1 MPSHEE
7 LVSRINYGHLF
18 RFDDQPNVPLQPSAS
33 RDLLPSL
40 QAKLDALDRQKAAL
54 TQELDIVRKSR
65 ETHLQELDTM
75 RQANDGLR
83 KGLTEI
89 LAEIDRKV
97 ALVEALKKAN
107 VDAEAQVKVQKEA
120 AAEQGKKAKDMMER
134 SELRKEV
141 ERAEARAE
149 QSRAQTEALKA
160 TRDSLDRQ
168 HAQQMKLYQSLLEV
182 LQQTATHLMEQCQ
195 QKTDALDRALHQIK
209 QDRMQ
214 SLEALKADQ
223 PNESQWA
230 GELKTLETRLQ
241 DHLDMESKLTTT
253 VADCQDQL
261 QSLVKR
267 IKQVSSSSQ

>member
-40 QAKLDALDRQKAAL
+40 QAKLDALDRQKTAL
-54 TQELDIVRKSR
+54 TLEIDTVRKSR
-65 ETHLQELDTM
+65 EAHLQELETM
-75 RQANDGLR
+75 RQENDGLR
-83 KGLTEI
+83 KNHGEI
-89 LAEIDRKV
+89 LKEIDRKQAV
-97 ALVEALKKAN
+97 VEALKKAN
-107 VDAEAQVKVQKEA
+107 TDAEAQVKVQKEA
-120 AAEQGKKAKDMMER
+120 AAEQSKKAKDMMER

-141 ERAEARAE
+141 ERAEARAQ
-149 QSRAQTEALKA
+149 QSLAQTEALKA

-168 HAQQMKLYQSLLEV
+168 HAQQMKLYQSLLEL
-182 LQQTATHLMEQCQ
+182 LQQTATRLMDQSQ
-195 QKTDALDRALHQIK
+195 QKTDALDRALYQIK

-214 SLEALKADQ
+214 SLEALKVNQ
-223 PNESQWA
+223 SNEPQWVE
-230 GELKTLETRLQ
+230 ELSKLEARLQ
-241 DHLDMESKLTTT
+241 DHLEMESKLTTT
-253 VADCQDQL
+253 VTDCQDQL